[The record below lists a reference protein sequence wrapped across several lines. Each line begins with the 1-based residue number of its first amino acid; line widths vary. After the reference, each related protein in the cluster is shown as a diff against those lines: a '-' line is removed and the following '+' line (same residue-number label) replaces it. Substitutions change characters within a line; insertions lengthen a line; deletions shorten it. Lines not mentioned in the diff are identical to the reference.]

1 MKKQSKSLLGLLIG
15 VIVLIGCMP
24 AGPCMAKNNS
34 TQINIEIGKKTFKA
48 TLYNN
53 KTSRALLKKFPL
65 SCKMSE
71 LNGNEKYKYLSYE
84 LPTNKKKVKRIKA
97 GDIMLYGSDCLV
109 VFYKSHKTSY
119 KYTKV
124 GHINNTRGLKKAVGK
139 GKVKMKFTRI
149 REQSNPNTTPESD
162 STEMPK
168 PSPEVTVQ
176 PTVTPDVTVQP
187 TVTPDVTVQPT
198 VMPDDTEQILDDSE
212 NTLKPVEDANPNE
225 TNPTTAPNQQ
235 ANKKL
240 MIKIGDKK
248 VDVSWEENESVGAL
262 MDMCKDSPLEI
273 QMSMYGGFEQVGSLG
288 TNLPR
293 NDSQTTTSSGDIVL
307 YSGNQ
312 IVVFYG
318 SNSWS
323 YTRLGHITDQDNEG
337 MAELLSQGDVTIT
350 ISVE

>member
-53 KTSRALLKKFPL
+53 KTSSALLKKFPL

-71 LNGNEKYKYLSYE
+71 LNGNEKYKYLSSE

-124 GHINNTRGLKKAVGK
+124 GHINNTSGLKKAVGK

-149 REQSNPNTTPESD
+149 REQSNSN
-162 STEMPK
+162 K
-168 PSPEVTVQ
+168 
-176 PTVTPDVTVQP
+176 
-187 TVTPDVTVQPT
+187 
-198 VMPDDTEQILDDSE
+198 
-212 NTLKPVEDANPNE
+212 

-235 ANKKL
+235 ANKRL
-240 MIKIGDKK
+240 MLKIGDKK

-293 NDSQTTTSSGDIVL
+293 NDPQTTTSSGDIVL